1 MPQLRSLLL
10 VEEKLLE
17 AEYFANRLH
26 LLLFAEFAYELN
38 AFLSAARS
46 VTFLLQKEMR
56 SVPGFDNWWND
67 RMAEMR
73 NDPAM
78 KFFKELRNFSQK
90 EGRVSVVG
98 TGGLLAGGEKYMSY
112 QFAQYQNSVPEQL
125 IGRDVIKCCQEHLG
139 KLATIVLACA
149 ETFPFHS
156 CPRRAV
162 TVEGLRE
169 LCLELSDIVR
179 MLGFPSGWTDVLDI
193 PYKERVRILQEQ
205 FDGVDFERI
214 RAIAKHDPNQQPVD
228 VPLVQDDVSN

>member
-17 AEYFANRLH
+17 AEYFMNRLH

-38 AFLSAARS
+38 AFLAAARS

-56 SVPGFDNWWND
+56 AVPGFDDWWSD
-67 RMAEMR
+67 RTAEMG

-78 KFFKELRNFSQK
+78 KFFKESRNFSQK

-98 TGGLLAGGEKYMSY
+98 TGGLLASGEKWMSY

-139 KLATIVLACA
+139 KLAAIVLACA
-149 ETFPFHS
+149 EAFPLHS

-162 TVEGLRE
+162 TVEGLEE
-169 LCLELSDIVR
+169 LCLELSDIER
-179 MLGFPSGWTDVLDI
+179 MLGFPRGWTDVSEI
-193 PYKERVRILQEQ
+193 PYKERVHILQEQ

-214 RAIAKHDPNQQPVD
+214 GAIAKYAPES
-228 VPLVQDDVSN
+228 VPD